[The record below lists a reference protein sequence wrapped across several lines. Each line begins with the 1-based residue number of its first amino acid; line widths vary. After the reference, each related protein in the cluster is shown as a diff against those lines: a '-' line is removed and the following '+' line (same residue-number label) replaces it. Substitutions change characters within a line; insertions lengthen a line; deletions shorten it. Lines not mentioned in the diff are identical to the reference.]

1 MAYGEAMAKLS
12 PCSDGLICEKISE
25 FCPRAGSAL
34 DIGCGRGE
42 RLAALGKAFTDWRLA
57 GVDRDCDM
65 VETARENAKAD
76 IRLAGAEELPFE
88 SESFGLALCE
98 CSFSLFSEPEKSL
111 REMHRVL
118 APGGVLLLAEL
129 FTRLDCCESASGG
142 KGTIGKLYPQG
153 EIERLLQNAGFGLL
167 HYEDRSGDLLGMAA
181 QMIMDGSCE
190 CCIGVEDFALL
201 RRAKAG
207 YGLWI
212 FKKEDF

>member
-25 FCPRAGSAL
+25 FCPCAGSAL

-42 RLAALGKAFTDWRLA
+42 RLAALGKAFPGWLLA

-65 VETARENAKAD
+65 VKMARGNTKAD
-76 IRLAGAEELPFE
+76 IRLAGAEELPFA

-98 CSFSLFSEPEKSL
+98 CSLSLFREPEKSL
-111 REMHRVL
+111 GEMHRVL
-118 APGGVLLLAEL
+118 VPGGVLLLAEL
-129 FTRLDCCESASGG
+129 YTKLDCCESSGG
-142 KGTIGKLYPQG
+142 GNGTIGKVYPKSR
-153 EIERLLQNAGFGLL
+153 IEQMLHNAGFSLI
-167 HYEDRSGDLLGMAA
+167 HYEDRSGDLLSMAA
-181 QMIMDGSCE
+181 QMIMDGSCAG
-190 CCIGVEDFALL
+190 CLGVEDFALL
-201 RRAKAG
+201 RRVKAG